1 MQQNHTGPP
10 RSGQYTPA
18 RADHTRPWIEPP
30 AAEADQ
36 PGAPAAPGPARQPEL
51 VITQGP
57 GTGRRFPVTAPATIG
72 RGRECDIVL
81 DDPTVSRRHAAI
93 QHDGDHYVV
102 TDAES
107 LNGTYLNRHP
117 IDYAR
122 MSDGDELWI
131 GRFHL
136 RFHAAR

>member
-1 MQQNHTGPP
+1 MLRARNTSARNGPS
-10 RSGQYTPA
+10 RVA
-18 RADHTRPWIEPP
+18 RPTAEPG
-30 AAEADQ
+30 D
-36 PGAPAAPGPARQPEL
+36 GVR
-51 VITQGP
+51 
-57 GTGRRFPVTAPATIG
+57 IG
-72 RGRECDIVL
+72 DIVL